1 MSLSVTTVDAVV
13 VLVLLVSTGY
23 AIWRGFLWETL
34 TIFAWV
40 AAAFGCLYFAP
51 SLRPLAH
58 SLVSADWLASLI
70 AYAVVFLAVLIPLSF
85 MTHRFSQTVKGS
97 PIGPFDRALGAAFGL
112 IRGLVIVGLAYIAFT
127 WVVPVAKQPQWL
139 ARAQLLPMI
148 QDTDEVILS
157 LVPERDK
164 PAFAL
169 GSRPRD
175 DLPQQSERKDALG
188 DMIRREEAGNSKSA
202 APAEG
207 GTAQHRNTTRKTAAG
222 AKKPYGA
229 GDRQALDKLIETTG
243 NSK

>member
-1 MSLSVTTVDAVV
+1 MNLSVTTVDFLV
-13 VLVLLVSTGY
+13 VLVLLVSTSY

-40 AAAFGCLYFAP
+40 AAAFACLYFAP
-51 SLRPLAH
+51 SLLPLAH
-58 SLVSADWLASLI
+58 SLVSANWLAALI

-85 MTHRFSQTVKGS
+85 MSHRFSQTVKGS

-127 WVVPVAKQPQWL
+127 WFVPVARQPQWL

-169 GSRPRD
+169 APRD
-175 DLPQQSERKDALG
+175 DVPQQSERRDDLG
-188 DMIRREEAGNSKSA
+188 DMIRREEAGNSKPPA
-202 APAEG
+202 AAAAG
-207 GTAQHRNTTRKTAAG
+207 AIRHKSTGHKTATG

-229 GDRQALDKLIETTG
+229 GDRQALDKLIEATG

>member
-1 MSLSVTTVDAVV
+1 MNLSVTTVDAVI

-40 AAAFGCLYFAP
+40 AAAFACLYFSR
-51 SLRPLAH
+51 SLMPLTQ
-58 SLVSADWLASLI
+58 SLVSAKWLAGLM

-127 WVVPVAKQPQWL
+127 WFVPVPRQPQWL

-169 GSRPRD
+169 GPRSR
-175 DLPQQSERKDALG
+175 DLQQSDRPDALG
-188 DMIRREEAGNSKSA
+188 DMIRRQEAEGSKPPAPEAGA
-202 APAEG
+202 
-207 GTAQHRNTTRKTAAG
+207 TQHRTTRKAAAG

-243 NSK
+243 NSR